1 MNCISKLILNNL
13 KFYLTSYIGIFA
25 AVAVGSAVITG
36 ALLVGDSVQKSLKQT
51 ALQRVGWTTFALSS
65 GEKTFNFSLAQ
76 RFKNAIQQSN
86 YSEPLN
92 VSAAIKLSGTVVK
105 SDSSLRANKVNVF
118 GVKSDFFSSASN
130 TFSKIENGS
139 AIVNKA
145 LAEHLN
151 LKIGDEIIA
160 RIKKHSLS
168 LLEIPLTLQENI
180 VSGMRLRVQI
190 IVSDNQMGNFSMQ
203 VSQTPPLNLFIN
215 YDELAKTAE
224 MENRAN
230 LLVCNFNSDKY
241 KPDLLDT
248 ALNKSLTPDDC
259 QIEVGLPITNTI
271 EIRSKNI
278 FLEPE
283 LCNAARN
290 LTRSNYWQQ
299 VVQSNTIEVLT
310 YLANLLKYKDYSTP
324 YSIVTAATSPFV
336 DENIKED
343 EIIIIEWLAEDLHVK
358 PGDVIQMQYF
368 LPESASKLIEA
379 TNQFKVAKI
388 IPHILPWFDRTL
400 LPEIPGLAKA
410 ESTQDWNLG
419 FPLIYKFR
427 KKDDDYWKNYRGT
440 PKAFLSLSAGKKIW
454 SNRFGELTSIRFQ
467 LRSGNYDK
475 TIIEKLG
482 NDLIRICPPKTL
494 GFAFEPIK
502 ENALKAAAQSQDFG
516 GLFIGFSF
524 FLILAVI
531 FLTMLLFQ
539 LNLERRMP
547 EIATYFAMGYPL
559 QLIRRILLFETV
571 FIIVPA
577 AIMGAIGG
585 TFYSKL
591 MLIGLSTIWNKATGF
606 SLWTFNYEPSSFII
620 GIIATIVSCIL
631 VIFLNL
637 RQLKTH
643 SIREIFSVSAATQI
657 QPSKKSKTFS
667 SKVSI
672 GFIIGGLLITIGI
685 LAAIYLIISNQTYN
699 AVGFF
704 TAGFLILIGVLA
716 ILPSIFKK
724 LSTQESQ
731 AITIFDIAL
740 RSMARNPKRSVLTS
754 GILASGFFILISISI
769 FRLDEKQNLDTPTS
783 GTGGF
788 SLIGESTLPIV
799 KDLNTTNGLAYYG
812 IDGAEIGSPNF
823 VQFRVK
829 EGDEASCLNLT
840 RAQKP
845 RILGVDWRQ
854 LSGRFTFTIRPKNYR
869 GTNLWELLQVDTN
882 VFSNS
887 DNAPI
892 EIPAI
897 GDAASIQWAMGKKIG
912 DTIDYVDEFGRQIK
926 LKIVAG
932 VENSILQGNL
942 LISEEAFKKL
952 FPSCNGYQFFLID
965 INPNNTIMEK
975 LSSAFADYG
984 LELTLSSKRLAEF
997 NAVQNTYIGAF
1008 QALGGMGLLLG
1019 IIGIAII
1026 LVRNVIE
1033 RRNELAIL
1041 LAIGFLKTSVKQM
1054 VIIEHLFL
1062 ILIGLAIGILSALIA
1077 VSPALMGIS
1086 RTLPLGF
1093 LGILILLAIISGYL
1107 WTVIASRYALK
1118 GNIIDS
1124 LRTE

>member
-1 MNCISKLILNNL
+1 MNQISKLILNNL
-13 KFYLTSYIGIFA
+13 KYYLTSYIGIFA
-25 AVAVGSAVITG
+25 AVAVGSTVITG
-36 ALLVGDSVQKSLKQT
+36 ALLVGDSVQISVKQT

-65 GEKTFNFSLAQ
+65 GDKTFNFSLEQ
-76 RFKNAIQQSN
+76 RFKNAIQQLN
-86 YSEPLN
+86 YGEPLK
-92 VSAAIKLSGTVVK
+92 VSSAIKLSGTVVK

-118 GVKSDFFSSASN
+118 GVKSDFFSDASN

-145 LAEHLN
+145 LAKQLN

-160 RIKKHSLS
+160 RIKKYSLS
-168 LLEIPLTLQENI
+168 SLELPLTLQENI
-180 VSGMRLRVQI
+180 TAGMRLRIQMV
-190 IVSDNQMGNFSMQ
+190 VPNDRMGNFSMQ
-203 VSQTPPLNLFIN
+203 VSQIPPLNLFIN
-215 YDELAKTAE
+215 YDELAKTSD
-224 MENRAN
+224 MKNRAN

-241 KPDLLDT
+241 NPDLLDT

-259 QIEVGLPITNTI
+259 QIEVGIPITNII

-290 LTRSNYWQQ
+290 LTHSNYWQQ
-299 VVQSNTIEVLT
+299 VVQTNTIEVLT
-310 YLANLLKYKDYSTP
+310 YLANLLKYKDHTTP
-324 YSIVTAATSPFV
+324 YSIITASTPPLV
-336 DENIKED
+336 DENVKED
-343 EIIIIEWLAEDLHVK
+343 EIIITEWLAEDLGVK
-358 PGDVIQMQYF
+358 PGDVIQMQYY

-379 TNQFKVAKI
+379 TNQFKVVKI

-440 PKAFLSLSAGKKIW
+440 PKAFLPLSVGKKLW

-467 LRSGNYDK
+467 LKMSNYDR
-475 TIIEKLG
+475 TIIENLG
-482 NDLIRICPPKTL
+482 NDLIHNCPPKTL
-494 GFAFEPIK
+494 GFVFEPIK
-502 ENALKAAAQSQDFG
+502 ENALKAAVQSQDFG

-531 FLTMLLFQ
+531 FLTALLFH
-539 LNLERRMP
+539 LNLEKRMS
-547 EIATYFAMGYPL
+547 EIATYFAIGCPL
-559 QLIRRILLFETV
+559 QLIRKILLFETV

-577 AIMGAIGG
+577 AIIGAIGG
-585 TFYSKL
+585 TLYSKL

-631 VIFLNL
+631 VIVLNL
-637 RQLKTH
+637 RQLKNH
-643 SIREIFSVSAATQI
+643 SIREIFSGAVATLI
-657 QPSKKSKTFS
+657 QPSKKSKTFFLNI
-667 SKVSI
+667 SI
-672 GFIIGGLLITIGI
+672 GSIIGCLLITIGI
-685 LAAIYLIISNQTYN
+685 LTAIYLIISNQTSN
-699 AVGFF
+699 SVGFF
-704 TAGFLILIGVLA
+704 TAGFLILTGALT

-731 AITIFDIAL
+731 AITIFDITL

-769 FRLDEKQNLDTPTS
+769 FRPDERQNLNTPTS

-812 IDGAEIGSPNF
+812 IDSAEIGSPNF

-829 EGDEASCLNLT
+829 EGDEASCLNLN

-854 LSGRFTFTIRPKNYR
+854 LSGRFTFTMLPKNYN
-869 GTNLWELLQVDTN
+869 GTNFWELLQVDTN
-882 VFSNS
+882 ILANP

-897 GDAASIQWAMGKKIG
+897 GDSASIQWAMGKKIG

-942 LISEEAFKKL
+942 IISEEAFKKL
-952 FPSCNGYQFFLID
+952 FPSCDGYQFFLID
-965 INPNNTIMEK
+965 INPNNTTMEK
-975 LSSAFADYG
+975 LSLTFADYG

-1008 QALGGMGLLLG
+1008 QALGSMGMLLG

-1041 LAIGFLKTSVKQM
+1041 LAVGFLKTSVKQM
-1054 VIIEHLFL
+1054 IVIEHLFL
-1062 ILIGLAIGILSALIA
+1062 ILIGLLIGVLSALIA

-1107 WTVIASRYALK
+1107 WTVIASKYALK
-1118 GNIIDS
+1118 GKIIDS